1 MALDEE
7 AVRQVAAELRQHK
20 IEAVAVCFLHSFTNE
35 AHERR
40 AGAILAEELPGVAIS
55 LSCEVCPEIREYERT
70 STTIAN
76 AYVLP
81 RMAGYLGELEAD
93 LRKEGIA
100 GPLLLMM
107 SSGGIT
113 TVETARR
120 HPVRLVE
127 SGPAGGAILALTVAA
142 ENGLAVIEKLTSQG
156 VKIETMETPGGH
168 EWTNWRI
175 YLHEIAPKLFR

>member
-1 MALDEE
+1 MERPEPLVPRDLRFGVPERVAADGAVLLALDE
-7 AVRQVAAELRQHK
+7 AARARTSPPSCAQRK

-81 RMAGYLGELEAD
+81 RMAGYLGRA
-93 LRKEGIA
+93 RSR
-100 GPLLLMM
+100 P
-107 SSGGIT
+107 
-113 TVETARR
+113 ARR
-120 HPVRLVE
+120 KA
-127 SGPAGGAILALTVAA
+127 SPA
-142 ENGLAVIEKLTSQG
+142 
-156 VKIETMETPGGH
+156 
-168 EWTNWRI
+168 RCC
-175 YLHEIAPKLFR
+175 